1 MKNSYVYILLLT
13 ILFSCG
19 KDSENE
25 NPAPCSKTAD
35 RGKVK
40 VGDLAYGGI
49 VFYVDFTE
57 THGLVMPTNDLLT
70 AFEASWWPDKAPY
83 VTPGNFN
90 LPTSTSIGSGQANTA
105 KLIGTSS
112 KPYVVGICDALVIG
126 ECYDDWYLPSIDE
139 ALAIYNSR
147 SQLSGVTL
155 PSAVFTSN
163 LEDVQNSGILI
174 FAKTVS
180 LVNGNIGN
188 TYLTDP
194 QMQVRIDAKGR
205 FIPIRSF

>member
-1 MKNSYVYILLLT
+1 MKSLVYILFLAV
-13 ILFSCG
+13 LFSCG
-19 KDSENE
+19 KDNNE
-25 NPAPCSKTAD
+25 SNPAPCNKTAD

-49 VFYVDFTE
+49 VFYVDFSE
-57 THGLVMPTNDLLT
+57 THGLVMPTGNLLA

-105 KLIGTSS
+105 KLMGTSS
-112 KPYVVGICDALVIG
+112 TPYVVGICDALVIG

-139 ALAIYNSR
+139 ALAIFNSKN
-147 SQLSGVTL
+147 QLPGVSL

-163 LEDVQNSGILI
+163 IEDAQNSGILI
-174 FAKTVS
+174 FAKTVNMS
-180 LVNGNIGN
+180 TGAIGN